1 VLLYKCTSET
11 KQRPMIDV
19 TYLFRTLDD
28 RYALQCNVVFVAV
41 VVAAVLNGISFVLP
55 CQYKGE
61 ARV

>member
-1 VLLYKCTSET
+1 
-11 KQRPMIDV
+11 MIDV